1 MTKHNKRLP
10 KTQKANLLIT
20 GEDAINLNLGEPLPF
35 HLPFSCLKHYYSG
48 GIHRPLAKGSKLVN
62 KVGHEFYPNVG
73 MFYKPDAGSPADEF
87 PDGSWLSE
95 GVFIGAH
102 HYDARDVLGAHLQTA
117 EGQEMV
123 FTSVESINGGKPF
136 ANAIRNF
143 TKMTDAKMK
152 VQADHI
158 VARAHSWREKVESN
172 IQQMEHSWG
181 EPEVP
186 DTVFYVG
193 SGPSLRRN
201 CGELLRLDYSKAT
214 VWAAN
219 QAFEYLMKHGVHV
232 DYFFCMD
239 ATAFPEW
246 WQEIDCSETCLV
258 ASPFVNPE
266 VLQANWK
273 RVYWYNIAADA
284 FYFNKVRKAKPHL
297 LEIDAHR
304 GVGSAIIE
312 SAWPKKAKRVV
323 MVGCDFCYE
332 PIPDS
337 KDIWRSAGWKVTE
350 EGWRKLSVSHAHYL
364 VYNAKGEAVPTYL
377 GLAFE
382 AAAVYG
388 AAQCLWEQGVDM
400 INATEGGIL
409 RQNPTG
415 RYLAHKV
422 SEAGRPILR
431 EMTLKEAVEVVNGPQ
446 A

>member
-1 MTKHNKRLP
+1 MTKHKRLP
-10 KTQKANLLIT
+10 KTEKATLLLT
-20 GEDAINLNLGEPLPF
+20 GEDAINLNLGEALPF

-48 GIHRPLAKGSKLVN
+48 GIHRPVNKGAAIVT

-73 MFYKPDAGSPADEF
+73 MFYKPGATDTEIPEN
-87 PDGSWLSE
+87 SWLSE
-95 GVFIGAH
+95 GCFVGAH
-102 HYDARDVLGAHLQTA
+102 HYDVRDVLGAHMKTA

-123 FTSVESINGGKPF
+123 FTSVEAVNNGRPF
-136 ANAIRNF
+136 ANLIRNF
-143 TKMTDAKMK
+143 TRMTDLKLK

-172 IQQMEHSWG
+172 LLHMEHSWG
-181 EPEVP
+181 EPTVP
-186 DTVFYVG
+186 ETVIYAG

-201 CGELLRLDYSKAT
+201 CGELLKLDYSKAS

-219 QAFEYLMKHGVHV
+219 QAFEFLMKRGVHV

-246 WQEIDCSETCLV
+246 WNEIDCSETCLV
-258 ASPFVNPE
+258 ASPFVNPDA
-266 VLQANWK
+266 LKANWK

-297 LEIDAHR
+297 LEIDGHR

-312 SAWPKKAKRVV
+312 SAWPKKAKRVILA
-323 MVGCDFCYE
+323 GCDFCYE
-332 PIPDS
+332 PIPGT
-337 KDIWRSAGWKVTE
+337 KDIWRSAGWRTSE
-350 EGWRKLSVSHAHYL
+350 EAWRKLSQSHAHYL
-364 VYNAKGEAVPTYL
+364 VQNTRGETVPTYL

-388 AAQCLWEQGVDM
+388 AAQCLWEQGVDV

-409 RQNPTG
+409 RMNPTA
-415 RYLAHKV
+415 RYLAKKV
-422 SEAGRPILR
+422 AERGEPIMS
-431 EMTLKEAVEVVNGPQ
+431 EMTLAEAVSSANGG
-446 A
+446 